1 MLLPTPNASSSKPW
15 LRLDIPVVATP
26 CTLLENGIKT
36 MKNHFTIATLAALF
50 MAGSLSAQQTP
61 SEQPQT
67 SALQTD
73 QIASED
79 TPLTKEQVFAKCLA
93 IANQEEVWLA
103 RFAKEHTT
111 SKQVKALATTLEK
124 SHQVCLDEL
133 KAFASKTASSRKEAN
148 PTVAV
153 ANINAYALDFL
164 NLHQE
169 MSDQCLKDSKEMLS
183 KKKGSDFDA
192 CFVGMQVAKHGM
204 MHSSLTVLQKHTTG
218 ELQGF
223 IKASLVKNDEHM
235 QAATKLMDQL
245 SDAAAARTAR
255 AK

>member
-1 MLLPTPNASSSKPW
+1 
-15 LRLDIPVVATP
+15 
-26 CTLLENGIKT
+26 
-36 MKNHFTIATLAALF
+36 MKNHFTIATLATLL
-50 MAGSLSAQQTP
+50 MAGSLSAQQTSP
-61 SEQPQT
+61 EQPQT
-67 SALQTD
+67 SSPQANPSE
-73 QIASED
+73 SED
-79 TPLTKEQVFAKCLA
+79 IPLTKEQMFAKCLA

-103 RFAKEHTT
+103 KFAKEHT
-111 SKQVKALATTLEK
+111 SSEQVKALATTLEK
-124 SHQVCLDEL
+124 SHQACLDEL
-133 KAFASKTASSRKEAN
+133 KAIATKAAAARKETN

-153 ANINAYALDFL
+153 ANINTHAMDFL
-164 NLHQE
+164 KLHQE

-183 KKKGSDFDA
+183 KKKDSDFDA
-192 CFVGMQVAKHGM
+192 CFVGMQIAKHGM

-245 SDAAAARTAR
+245 SDTAAARTAR